1 MGYNL
6 VMIGILIS
14 ILIFSADYEGELRKV
29 EKDLEKTQKELETL
43 KKKEGSI
50 LEELERI
57 DIEAERQKKKLS
69 QLEKKEKKIR
79 EKIEF
84 LSKGSLTIQKS
95 IDEKG
100 NRLNKGILLFY
111 RELSIPPSTDITQCR
126 LKEENIFYL
135 KHFLKGEKSALD
147 SLSGKKDSLLSS
159 KNIAQDELKKLL
171 ALQKEE
177 KAVRNKILAQKKAK
191 RKLLNTVK
199 DKKGEV
205 EKLIAELKRSREELD
220 EFMRRTAKDEKKEG
234 KVGKFIWPSRGTVVS
249 NFGTVID
256 PVYGTKL
263 LNNGIDIRA
272 KEGTGVVASHDGK
285 VVYASRFYG
294 YGNIVIIDHENGYH
308 TLYAHLSTIEVMNRE
323 KIKQGE
329 IIGRV
334 GTSGTVSES
343 TLHFEIRR
351 DGRAIDPL
359 TLL

>member
-1 MGYNL
+1 
-6 VMIGILIS
+6 MIGILIS
-14 ILIFSADYEGELRKV
+14 ILIFSADYKGELKKV
-29 EKDLEKTQKELETL
+29 EKDLEETQKELETL

-50 LEELERI
+50 LKELEKI
-57 DIEAERQKKKLS
+57 DIEAERQKRKLS
-69 QLEKKEKKIR
+69 QLKKKEKKIR

-100 NRLNKGILLFY
+100 NRLNEGILLFY
-111 RELSIPPSTDITQCR
+111 RELSIPPSSDVVQCR
-126 LKEENIFYL
+126 QKEENIFYL
-135 KHFLKGEKSALD
+135 KHFLKCEKSALD

-159 KNIAQDELKKLL
+159 KNIVQDELKKLL

-205 EKLIAELKRSREELD
+205 AKLIAELKRSREELE
-220 EFMRRTAKDEKKEG
+220 EFMRRAAKDEKRG
-234 KVGKFIWPSRGTVVS
+234 RVGKFIWPAHGTVVS

-351 DGRAIDPL
+351 DGRAINPL
-359 TLL
+359 TLLK

>member
-1 MGYNL
+1 
-6 VMIGILIS
+6 MIGILIS
-14 ILIFSADYEGELRKV
+14 ILIFSADYKGELKKV
-29 EKDLEKTQKELETL
+29 EKDLEETQKELETL

-50 LEELERI
+50 LNELEKI
-57 DIEAERQKKKLS
+57 DIEAERQERKLS
-69 QLEKKEKKIR
+69 QLKKNEKKIR

-95 IDEKG
+95 IDEKS

-111 RELSIPPSTDITQCR
+111 RELSIPPSTDIIQCR
-126 LKEENIFYL
+126 QKEENIFYL
-135 KHFLKGEKSALD
+135 KQFLKGEKSILD
-147 SLSGKKDSLLSS
+147 NLSSKKDSLLLS
-159 KNIAQDELKKLL
+159 KNIVQDELKSLL

-177 KAVRNKILAQKKAK
+177 KAIRNKILAQKKAK

-205 EKLIAELKRSREELD
+205 EKLIAELKRSREELE
-220 EFMRRTAKDEKKEG
+220 EFMRIAAKDEKKG
-234 KVGKFIWPSRGTVVS
+234 KVGKFIWPSRGTVIS

-272 KEGTGVVASHDGK
+272 KEGTGVVASHDGEI
-285 VVYASRFYG
+285 VYASRFYG

-308 TLYAHLSTIEVMNRE
+308 TLYAHLANIEVMKGE
-323 KIKQGE
+323 KVKQGE
-329 IIGRV
+329 TIGRV
-334 GTSGTVSES
+334 GTSGTVSEP

-351 DGRAIDPL
+351 DGRAINPL
-359 TLL
+359 TLLK